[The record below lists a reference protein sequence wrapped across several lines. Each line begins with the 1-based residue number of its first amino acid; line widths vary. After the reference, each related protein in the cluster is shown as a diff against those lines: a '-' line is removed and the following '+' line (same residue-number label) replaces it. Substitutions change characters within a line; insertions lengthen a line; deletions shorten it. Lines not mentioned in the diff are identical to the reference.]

1 LEAAITPVLR
11 AHGVGSVELT
21 FQMEPGGWVFRVTV
35 ESLENEAGVSEGE
48 TRGPVVDTAKGIHL
62 GLLTEIARDLSSVLD
77 VTDVIPHHYNLE
89 VSSPGLDRP
98 LRSLRDFERA
108 QGQLAKVHLSR
119 PSADGQR
126 VLRGHITSAK
136 DGCIEMQVDGKTAT
150 VRFEDVERAHLIFEL
165 SANPK
170 GGRAKLGKHQKH

>member
-1 LEAAITPVLR
+1 VAAITPVLR

-21 FQMEPGGWVFRVTV
+21 YQMEYGGWVFRVTV
-35 ESLENEAGVSEGE
+35 ESLEHEAGLPEVESA
-48 TRGPVVDTAKGIHL
+48 GPVVDTAKGINL

-77 VTDVIPHHYNLE
+77 VTDVIPHRYSLE

-108 QGQLAKVHLSR
+108 QGQLAKVHLVR

-126 VLRGHITSAK
+126 VLRGHISSVT
-136 DGCIEMQVDGKTAT
+136 DGCIEMLVDGKTAT
-150 VRFEDVERAHLIFEL
+150 VRFDDVERAHLIFEL